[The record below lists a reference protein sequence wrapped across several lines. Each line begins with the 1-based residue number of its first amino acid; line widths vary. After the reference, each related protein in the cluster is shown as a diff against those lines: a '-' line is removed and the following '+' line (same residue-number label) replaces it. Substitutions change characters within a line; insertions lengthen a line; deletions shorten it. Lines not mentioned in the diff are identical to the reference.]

1 MRSERS
7 TEILLLLLFGLLLA
21 MIIADLLFPFIH
33 KHSKVGTDIR
43 PERNAASFVCRKSDR
58 NAASPSQGNSI

>member
-21 MIIADLLFPFIH
+21 VIIADLLFPFIH
-33 KHSKVGTDIR
+33 KHSKVGADIR
-43 PERNAASFVCRKSDR
+43 PERNAASFVYRKSD
-58 NAASPSQGNSI
+58 